1 MNTLPAL
8 ARMIE
13 NLIRFGTIA
22 ETQMKPPRVRVKTG
36 ELLTGWLPWIALRA
50 GADTDWDPPTVDEQ
64 VILFSPSGQL
74 ANGIALTGIYST
86 AHPANGERE
95 GLHRR
100 TYRDGTVIE
109 YDSVAHHL
117 NAVLAD
123 GGTTNLVS
131 TGGISIVG
139 PITHQGDYTQT
150 GNQTVT
156 GTVTVSVDVVA
167 AGISLV
173 KPRSRHLTGLAISL
187 ESTGNFHMYA
197 SVTDGDEIDVYPPVL
212 RDIQGRLQPGSGVC
226 SGRKW
231 CHCH

>member
-1 MNTLPAL
+1 MNNLPTL

-22 ETQMKPPRVRVKTG
+22 EIQMKPPRVRIKTG
-36 ELLTGWLPWIALRA
+36 DLLTGWLPWIALRA

-86 AHPANGERE
+86 AKPANGERE

-117 NAVLAD
+117 NAELAH

-131 TGGISIVG
+131 SGGISIIG

-156 GTVTVSVDVVA
+156 GKVTVSEDVLA

-173 KPRSRHLTGLAISL
+173 KHTHG
-187 ESTGNFHMYA
+187 GVMK
-197 SVTDGDEIDVYPPVL
+197 
-212 RDIQGRLQPGSGVC
+212 GS
-226 SGRKW
+226 SQTETPQ
-231 CHCH
+231 

>member
-1 MNTLPAL
+1 MRRHSYGDKIYTMTNLPAL
-8 ARMIE
+8 ARMLE

-22 ETQMKPPRVRVKTG
+22 EIQMKPPRVRVKIG
-36 ELLTGWLPWIALRA
+36 DLLTGWLPWIALRA
-50 GADTDWDPPTVDEQ
+50 GADVDWDPPTVNEQ

-86 AHPANGERE
+86 ANPANGDRE

-109 YDSVAHHL
+109 YDSIAHHL

-131 TGGISIVG
+131 PGGITIVG

-156 GTVTVSVDVVA
+156 GTVTVSDDVLA

-173 KPRSRHLTGLAISL
+173 KHTHGGVMPGGSQTG
-187 ESTGNFHMYA
+187 T
-197 SVTDGDEIDVYPPVL
+197 P
-212 RDIQGRLQPGSGVC
+212 Q
-226 SGRKW
+226 
-231 CHCH
+231 